1 MDIETIEKCTN
12 TIMFNEINEEPR
24 TIKDTVHSISG
35 KLKSA
40 ADLIKNS
47 RLVYVVG
54 SGTSFHAG
62 IVFQIGLLKQNIPS
76 VAVRAPEFIHFIPK
90 EAKDITVILISQSGE
105 SRDIIDS
112 LEICKDRKY
121 NTIGITNNENSRLA
135 NETLLSIVTDAGEE
149 KSLAA
154 TKSHIAQLTAIY
166 LVLEATGSPDSINAS
181 MENCIDLSVSVSKI
195 VKSYVNILQI
205 SKKLS
210 GRVVFLGNGY
220 LHAEAMEG
228 ALKFEETANLITEA
242 YPMGEY
248 FHGPIQVLKE
258 NDTVIILRGNE
269 ELEFNR
275 LVSKLKEYS
284 VNIISIGSGKNDT
297 IRIPE
302 TNIDIFNVILSIIP
316 VQLLAN
322 FKTVGL
328 GLNPD
333 KPTHL
338 NKIVK

>member
-1 MDIETIEKCTN
+1 MDRETIGKYTN
-12 TIMFNEINEEPR
+12 TIMFNEINEEPK
-24 TIKDTVHSISG
+24 TIINTVHAISHQVS
-35 KLKSA
+35 SA
-40 ADLIKNS
+40 VDLIRDSK
-47 RLVYVVG
+47 LVYVVG
-54 SGTSFHAG
+54 SGTSYHAG

-90 EAKDITVILISQSGE
+90 EGNVITVILISQSGE

-112 LEICKDRKY
+112 LKICKDRKY
-121 NTIGITNNENSRLA
+121 NTIGITNNGKSRLA

-166 LVLEATGSPDSINAS
+166 LVLESIGSQNSINVS
-181 MENCIDLSVSVSKI
+181 MQNCIDLSVSVSKI
-195 VKSYVNILQI
+195 MKRYENILQI
-205 SKKLS
+205 SEKLS
-210 GRVVFLGNGY
+210 GRIVFLGNGY

-258 NDTVIILRGNE
+258 NDTVIILRGSE

-284 VNIISIGSGKNDT
+284 VHIISIGSGENDT

-302 TNIDIFNVILSIIP
+302 TNIDIFNVMLSIIP